1 MEAVQNGL
9 LPAVAIKGQPAEMK
23 LADRMEH
30 YKIPGVSIAVINDD
44 RLEWTQGF
52 GVKEAGQAEP
62 VVPGTLFQAGSISKP
77 VAAMAALRL
86 VQEGKLD
93 LDADVNEK
101 LKTWKIPDNEFTK
114 EKKVTLRELLSH
126 TAGMTVHGF
135 PGYASDGPIPTLVE
149 VLNGTKPANTPAIR
163 VDMTPATKWRYSGGG
178 YTVMQQLLM
187 DVTGKTFPEV
197 LRENVIDRI
206 GLESSTFEQP
216 VPQRWKARAATPHV
230 GGKPANGR
238 YHIYPEMAAAGL
250 WTTAADLAMFAIDI
264 QKSLAST
271 SNRVLSTSN
280 ARLMVTP
287 VMNAYALGLSVEGEG
302 DSARFSH
309 GGVDF
314 GFEALMVA
322 YEKTGQGAVVMT
334 NGTNGQ
340 ALCQEIVRGIAKV
353 YNWPG
358 FPMPKAKEAA
368 QADSKRYPQLAG
380 HYQLPGG
387 FVVSVTVEGGKLFAT
402 APEQE
407 KEELIPEPGG
417 SFFTIDEGVEITFV
431 NDDKGKV
438 TGLVA
443 EQGGQRFTLK
453 KAEAPSPKPEIH

>member
-1 MEAVQNGL
+1 
-9 LPAVAIKGQPAEMK
+9 MK

-30 YKIPGVSIAVINDD
+30 YKIPGVSVAVISDGH
-44 RLEWTQGF
+44 LEWARGF
-52 GVKEAGQAEP
+52 GVKEAGQSDP
-62 VVPGTLFQAGSISKP
+62 VVAGTLFQAGSISKP

-86 VQEGKLD
+86 VQEGKLG
-93 LDADVNEK
+93 LDSDVNER
-101 LKTWKIPDNEFTK
+101 LKAWKIPDSEFTK

-126 TAGMTVHGF
+126 TAGLTVHGF
-135 PGYASDGPIPTLVE
+135 PGYASDAPIPTLVE
-149 VLNGTKPANTPAIR
+149 VLNGTRPANTEAIR
-163 VDMTPATKWRYSGGG
+163 VDMTPGTKWRYSGGG
-178 YTVMQQLLM
+178 YTVMQQLLI
-187 DVTGKTFPEV
+187 DVTGKTFPDV

-206 GLESSTFEQP
+206 ALQSSTFEQP
-216 VPQRWKARAATPHV
+216 VPQRWQTRAATAHV
-230 GGKPANGR
+230 SGKPANGK

-250 WTTAADLAMFAIDI
+250 WTTPTDLAFFAIEI
-264 QKSLAST
+264 QESLTGAS
-271 SNRVLSTSN
+271 NKVLSASN

-302 DSARFSH
+302 DSLRFYH

-322 YEKTGQGAVVMT
+322 YGKTGQGAVVMT

-353 YNWPG
+353 YHWPG
-358 FPMPKAKEAA
+358 FPMPKEKEAA
-368 QADSKRYPQLAG
+368 AADPQTYRQLAG
-380 HYQLPGG
+380 NYQLPSG

-402 APEQE
+402 ATDQE
-407 KEELIPEPGG
+407 KEELIPEAGG
-417 SFFTIDEGVEITFV
+417 AFFTISDGVEITFV

-438 TGLVA
+438 ARLIA

-453 KAEAPSPKPEIH
+453 KVEAPPPKPEIH